1 MVLEE
6 GDIVLC
12 TVEKIVGTVV
22 FVIIDNEE
30 KKGSI
35 ILSEIAPGRIRNL
48 REYVIPK
55 KRIVCKILRTSGETI
70 SLSLRR
76 VTQKEKKEA
85 LELHNQEKSYN
96 NILKSVLKEKT
107 DEVLE
112 EILKKERLSIFLQE
126 AKENPKELERLIGKE
141 NTNKILGILKE
152 QKKKKTIIK
161 KIILLRTT
169 ESNGVELIKEMLKKP
184 NNIEIKYLAAGKYSL
199 KIESEDAKKGDQEL
213 KTFIEKIE
221 KRTKELGGYFELKEK

>member
-6 GDIVLC
+6 GEVVLC
-12 TVEKIVGTVV
+12 TVDKIVGTVV
-22 FVIIDNEE
+22 FVTIDGEE
-30 KKGSI
+30 KRGSI

-96 NILKSVLKEKT
+96 SILRSVLKENT
-107 DEVLE
+107 DKVLE
-112 EILKKERLSIFLQE
+112 EISKKDRLPNFLEE
-126 AKENPKELERLIGKE
+126 AKENPKELEKIIGKE
-141 NTNKILGILKE
+141 NSNKILSILQE
-152 QKKKKTIIK
+152 QKKKKTLIK
-161 KIILLRTT
+161 KIILLRIS
-169 ESNGVELIKEMLKKP
+169 EPNGVELIKEILKKP
-184 NNIEIKYLAAGKYSL
+184 ENIEIKYLAAGKYSL

-221 KRTKELGGYFELKEK
+221 KKSKELGAYFELKEK

>member
-6 GDIVLC
+6 GEIVLC

-30 KKGSI
+30 KRGSI

-55 KRIVCKILRTSGETI
+55 KRIVCKVLRTSGETI

-76 VTQKEKKEA
+76 VTPKEKKEA
-85 LELHNQEKSYN
+85 LELYNQEKSYT
-96 NILKSVLKEKT
+96 NILKSILKEKT
-107 DEVLE
+107 DKVLE
-112 EILKKERLSIFLQE
+112 EISKKDRLSNFLEE
-126 AKENPKELERLIGKE
+126 AKENPKELEKIIGKE
-141 NTNKILGILKE
+141 NSNKILSILQE
-152 QKKKKTIIK
+152 QKKKKTLIK
-161 KIILLRTT
+161 KIILLRIS
-169 ESNGVELIKEMLKKP
+169 EPNGVELIKEMLKKP

-221 KRTKELGGYFELKEK
+221 KKTKELGAYFELKEK

>member
-1 MVLEE
+1 MALEE
-6 GDIVLC
+6 GEIVLC

-22 FVIIDNEE
+22 FVVIDNEE
-30 KKGSI
+30 KRGSI

-55 KRIVCKILRTSGETI
+55 KRIVCKVLRTSGETI

-76 VTQKEKKEA
+76 VTQKEKKEV
-85 LELHNQEKSYN
+85 LEIHNQEKSYN
-96 NILKSVLKEKT
+96 SILKSILKEKT
-107 DEVLE
+107 DKVLE
-112 EILKKERLSIFLQE
+112 EILKKERLSTFLQE
-126 AKENPKELERLIGKE
+126 AKENPKELENLVGKE
-141 NTNKILGILKE
+141 DSKKILNILKE

-169 ESNGVELIKEMLKKP
+169 EPRGVELIKEILKKP
-184 NNIEIKYLAAGKYSL
+184 ENIEIKYLAAGKYSL

-213 KTFIEKIE
+213 KNFIEKIE
-221 KRTKELGGYFELKEK
+221 QKTKELGAYFELKEK